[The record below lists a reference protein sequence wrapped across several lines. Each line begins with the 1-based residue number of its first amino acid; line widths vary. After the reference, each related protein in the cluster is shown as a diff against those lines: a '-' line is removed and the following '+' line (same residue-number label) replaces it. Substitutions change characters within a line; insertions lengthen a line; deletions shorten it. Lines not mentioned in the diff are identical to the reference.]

1 MVERSCIAVEV
12 VLLIRRQQ
20 IGHVRMISP
29 MKNTQVG
36 VAVLDKMVMEGQ
48 AASREVAASMLD
60 WQDAIINKPEYKY
73 GF

>member
-1 MVERSCIAVEV
+1 
-12 VLLIRRQQ
+12 
-20 IGHVRMISP
+20 

-60 WQDAIINKPEYKY
+60 WQAAIINKPEYKY